1 MASGEYVAELST
13 SDRPGWRPVP
23 DLDPVPDNNDLATE
37 RAAHDLRMAVAKLN
51 REDDTTR
58 QYRTRY
64 VPPPSCKHRCSRGS
78 CCGGC
83 GCPGCGH
90 SSTCDHVAG

>member
-37 RAAHDLRMAVAKLN
+37 RAAHDLRMTVAKLN
-51 REDDTTR
+51 RDVPDTGPDVV
-58 QYRTRY
+58 YRTRY
-64 VPPPSCKHRCSRGS
+64 VPTTDPGDAYTDAWSP
-78 CCGGC
+78 GGR
-83 GCPGCGH
+83 
-90 SSTCDHVAG
+90 